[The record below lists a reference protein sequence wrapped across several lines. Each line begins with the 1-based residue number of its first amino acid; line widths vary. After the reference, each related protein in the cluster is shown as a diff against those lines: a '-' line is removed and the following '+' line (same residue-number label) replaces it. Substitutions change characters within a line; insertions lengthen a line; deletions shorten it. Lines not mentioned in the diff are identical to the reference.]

1 MCKCKSIFNGL
12 AKFGWIHKKGKK
24 RKSYHPTDSPY
35 CYSRYPPRY
44 PVPLARQQYPVA
56 ALGISPLAPPPPV
69 SVGCQK
75 LSHDVVAHW
84 RLPESWIDARS
95 SPRARGPRGVGGPE
109 QQRHGRPIGR
119 RAVEELELTD
129 FHEREGHLGSHHPV
143 VPDADVA
150 VIDFPYR
157 SVSTVS
163 AVTRHGHARS
173 RMRSQER
180 RSWMGGG
187 DEKKKGLMANCWIIR
202 IYEEGRLA
210 KQITKW

>member
-1 MCKCKSIFNGL
+1 MVGYI
-12 AKFGWIHKKGKK
+12 K
-24 RKSYHPTDSPY
+24 RKKEKKLPSNRLSILLFSISTSL
-35 CYSRYPPRY
+35 SRAPRSATI
-44 PVPLARQQYPVA
+44 PSRCARYLSSRA
-56 ALGISPLAPPPPV
+56 PPPV

-150 VIDFPYR
+150 VNDFPYR